1 MQETGQTTMSAPD
14 FKQLLARPLDDVKRP
29 PPPPAGTYYGIITA
43 FKFQASRW
51 VNEDTGEND
60 AQVHFTIKSIEP
72 GEDVQAQPELLAGI
86 NLNGKQMATDLP
98 LSGGNE
104 WVTKVFLESLGI
116 SCAGRSF
123 GDTVPEAM
131 GHPVMF
137 EVNHRPNKTDLA
149 APPFIDV
156 RNMRARPAA

>member
-1 MQETGQTTMSAPD
+1 MTAPD
-14 FKQLLARPLDDVKRP
+14 FKALLAKPLDDVKRP

-51 VNEDTGEND
+51 INEDSGEND
-60 AQVHFTIKSIEP
+60 AQVHYTIKSIEA
-72 GEDVQAQPELLAGI
+72 GEDVQAQPELLDGI
-86 NLNGKQMATDLP
+86 DLSKKQMAIDLP

-104 WVTKVFLESLGI
+104 WITKVFLESLGI
-116 SCAGRSF
+116 ACSGRGF

-131 GHPVMF
+131 GHAVMF
-137 EVNHRPNKTDLA
+137 EVNHRPNKADPS

-156 RNMRARPAA
+156 RNMRARPSA